1 MGRNVEKTKRIAVL
15 CGGMSNEREISLR
28 SGKKCLSALHTLGYE
43 NAVMVDVNSDIA
55 QVLTD
60 KKIEIAFNVLH
71 GKYGEDGCI
80 QGLLEILKIP
90 YTGCG
95 VKSSAVC
102 MDKVTTKEILA
113 SACVPVIPSISITQE
128 VELELAKKLNFPLM
142 VKPACEGSSIG
153 MSRVETFE
161 ELKEAFFV
169 AKKCDPKV
177 LIEEYL
183 QGESATVG
191 ILLNEAG
198 EPFATTILGFETKTL
213 WYDFEAKYTNGMTK
227 FVLPAKFSAELTEK
241 IQEIAIKA
249 HLACECDS
257 VSRVDFLVYENTPYV
272 LEVNTSPG
280 MTDLSDLPAQANE
293 MGISY
298 ENLVQLILNTASL
311 KK

>member
-1 MGRNVEKTKRIAVL
+1 MERNVEKTKRIAVL
-15 CGGMSNEREISLR
+15 CGGMSNEREVSLR
-28 SGKKCLSALHTLGYE
+28 SGKKCLNALQTLGYK
-43 NAVMVDVNSDIA
+43 NAIMVDVDSNVA
-55 QVLTD
+55 QVLMD
-60 KKIEIAFNVLH
+60 NKIEIAFNVLH

-102 MDKVTTKEILA
+102 MDKVTTKEILLSA
-113 SACVPVIPSISITQE
+113 SVPVIPSISITKAE
-128 VELELAKKLNFPLM
+128 ELELAKKLNFPLM
-142 VKPACEGSSIG
+142 IKPANEGSSIG

-161 ELKEAFFV
+161 ELKEAFVV

-191 ILLNEAG
+191 ILLNEANV
-198 EPFATTILGFETKTL
+198 PFATPILGFETKTL
-213 WYDFEAKYTNGMTK
+213 WYDFEAKYTNGLTK
-227 FVLPAKFSAELTEK
+227 FILPAKFDAELTKK

-257 VSRVDFLVYENTPYV
+257 VSRVDFLVYENIPYV

-298 ENLVQLILNTASL
+298 ENLVQTILNTASL